1 MGIERCI
8 FGAPLLQCQ
17 VTIRCTFGD
26 PTLQALVSAAKL
38 MPMREIWALESGVP
52 GKSGLPA
59 PQCPVQA
66 MRKGAAWFRT
76 VRE

>member
-26 PTLQALVSAAKL
+26 PTLQALVSAAKSKPFML
-38 MPMREIWALESGVP
+38 V
-52 GKSGLPA
+52 GL
-59 PQCPVQA
+59 VLWLLWLN
-66 MRKGAAWFRT
+66 GLDFILDWSFLFI
-76 VRE
+76 